1 MEKCIG
7 LTGEYKWGGAD
18 TFLNVLLN
26 KIKDTNV
33 KCQGPEPHTD
43 LLLQLLW
50 WCARDVHTY
59 MCRYPVRCLICKA
72 ENCYEIR

>member
-1 MEKCIG
+1 MVKYYDWVGHASQNLLNTFLNVSTTRCKSQMEKCIG

-43 LLLQLLW
+43 LLLQLL
-50 WCARDVHTY
+50 
-59 MCRYPVRCLICKA
+59 
-72 ENCYEIR
+72 